1 MTLGGRY
8 LTEDDLRDAGFKRL
22 GRNVK
27 VHERASLYGVEN
39 ISLGDNVR
47 IDDFSIII
55 ATGECIIGNHVRI
68 PNFCSLGS
76 KFGLELDDFVTLA
89 PGVKIFTSSD
99 DYTGDHMCGPTVPAE
114 FTGGRKGRVV
124 LRRHVLIGAGSVILP
139 GCTLGEGVSVGA
151 LSLVKTDL
159 EPWGMYAGV
168 PVRRLR
174 ERKRDLLQA
183 EERLRNMADR

>member
-55 ATGECIIGNHVRI
+55 ATGECIIGNHVSI
-68 PNFCSLGS
+68 PNFCSLGA

-89 PGVKIFTSSD
+89 PV
-99 DYTGDHMCGPTVPAE
+99 
-114 FTGGRKGRVV
+114 
-124 LRRHVLIGAGSVILP
+124 
-139 GCTLGEGVSVGA
+139 
-151 LSLVKTDL
+151 
-159 EPWGMYAGV
+159 
-168 PVRRLR
+168 
-174 ERKRDLLQA
+174 
-183 EERLRNMADR
+183 

>member
-8 LTEDDLRDAGFKRL
+8 LTEADLRHAGFKRL

-27 VHERASLYGVEN
+27 VHERASIYGTEN

-55 ATGECIIGNHVRI
+55 ATGECIIGDHVSI
-68 PNFCSLGS
+68 PNFCSLGA
-76 KFGLELDDFVTLA
+76 KFGLELEDFVTLA

-99 DYTGDHMCGPTVPAE
+99 DYTGEHLCGPTVPSE

-124 LRRHVLIGAGSVILP
+124 LRRHTLVGAGSVIMP
-139 GCTLGEGVSVGA
+139 ACTLGEGVSVGA

-159 EPWGMYAGV
+159 DPWGMYAGV
-168 PVRRLR
+168 PVRWLR
-174 ERKRDLLQA
+174 ERKRDLLQVEA
-183 EERLRNMADR
+183 RLHSLSRL

>member
-8 LTEDDLRDAGFKRL
+8 LTEADLADAGFKHL
-22 GRNVK
+22 GHDVK
-27 VHERASLYGVEN
+27 VHERASLYGVQN
-39 ISLGDNVR
+39 ISLGNHVR

-55 ATGECIIGNHVRI
+55 ATGECIIGNHVSI
-68 PNFCSLGS
+68 PNFCSLGA
-76 KFGLELDDFVTLA
+76 KFGLELKDFVTLA

-99 DYTGDHMCGPTVPAE
+99 DYTGEHLCGPTVPPE
-114 FTGGRKGRVV
+114 CTGGRKGRVV
-124 LRRHVLIGAGSVILP
+124 LERHVLVGAGSVILP

-159 EPWGMYAGV
+159 DAWGMYAGV

-174 ERKRDLLQA
+174 ERKRDLLQI
-183 EERLRNMADR
+183 EERLNRLSGR

>member
-1 MTLGGRY
+1 M
-8 LTEDDLRDAGFKRL
+8 
-22 GRNVK
+22 
-27 VHERASLYGVEN
+27 
-39 ISLGDNVR
+39 
-47 IDDFSIII
+47 
-55 ATGECIIGNHVRI
+55 
-68 PNFCSLGS
+68 
-76 KFGLELDDFVTLA
+76 
-89 PGVKIFTSSD
+89 KIFTSSD

-183 EERLRNMADR
+183 EERLRKMADR